1 VIRIRKEVR
10 NVYDSLF
17 KVLYD
22 EYNDSNLAYERL
34 LEFLAVDNCP
44 PIIRDI
50 DGQLNWFFENEDVR
64 GKLIEAYDVKA
75 VQSERYDHL
84 GDLYLENVIGE
95 YEAKKRKLYFT
106 PHSVASALAK
116 MTLEGN
122 TKKQPNVL
130 DPAVGSGRLLM
141 AAHEYC
147 PSAKLYGVD
156 NSLPLIRTAF
166 TNAAIHSISMYLL
179 HADSLRHVTDISL
192 PEGRE
197 NWRHANR
204 WQSQMDRLKSY
215 GDASRIGHEEIQARP
230 VSDVKRKQFKLF

>member
-1 VIRIRKEVR
+1 MIEINKEVR
-10 NVYDSLF
+10 GVYDSLF

-22 EYNDSNLAYERL
+22 EYNDGNLAYEKL

-50 DGQLNWFFENEDVR
+50 DGNLSWFFENEDIR
-64 GKLIEAYDVKA
+64 GKLIEAYDVKV

-106 PHSVASALAK
+106 PHSVADALAR

-141 AAHEYC
+141 AAHAHC
-147 PSAKLYGVD
+147 PDARLYGVD
-156 NSLPLIRTAF
+156 NSLALVRTAF

-179 HADSLRHVTDISL
+179 HADSLRHVTDIAL
-192 PEGRE
+192 PEGRD

-204 WQSQMDRLKSY
+204 WQSQVDKLKMY
-215 GDASRIGHEEIQARP
+215 GD
-230 VSDVKRKQFKLF
+230 VVKPGYEGISGYRTQPGRQKQGRLF

>member
-1 VIRIRKEVR
+1 MKVIEIRKEVR
-10 NVYDSLF
+10 KVYDSLF

-22 EYNDSNLAYERL
+22 EYNDGNIAYEKL

-50 DGQLNWFFENEDVR
+50 DGHLDWIFENEDVR
-64 GKLIEAYDVKA
+64 GKLIEAYDIKA
-75 VQSERYDHL
+75 VQSDRYDHL

-106 PHSVASALAK
+106 PHSVAEGLAK
-116 MTLEGN
+116 LTLEGN
-122 TKKQPNVL
+122 TKKEPNVL

-147 PSAKLYGVD
+147 QDARLYGVD

-166 TNAAIHSISMYLL
+166 TNAAIPAVGPKFWTGML
-179 HADSLRHVTDISL
+179 
-192 PEGRE
+192 G
-197 NWRHANR
+197 
-204 WQSQMDRLKSY
+204 
-215 GDASRIGHEEIQARP
+215 
-230 VSDVKRKQFKLF
+230 

>member
-1 VIRIRKEVR
+1 M
-10 NVYDSLF
+10 F
-17 KVLYD
+17 KALYD

-44 PIIRDI
+44 PIIQDI
-50 DGQLNWFFENEDVR
+50 EGHLGWFFENEDVR
-64 GKLIEAYDVKA
+64 EKLIKAYDVKA

-106 PHSVASALAK
+106 PHSVAEALAK

-122 TKKQPNVL
+122 TKEKPNVL

-147 PSAKLYGVD
+147 PSARLYGVD

-166 TNAAIHSISMYLL
+166 TNAAIHSIPMYLL
-179 HADSLRHVTDISL
+179 HADSLRHLTDISL
-192 PEGRE
+192 PKGRE

-204 WQSQMDRLKSY
+204 WQSHMDELKTY
-215 GDASRIGHEEIQARP
+215 GDVSRAEYQGIEAKTSSGDKQ
-230 VSDVKRKQFKLF
+230 KQFKLF

>member
-1 VIRIRKEVR
+1 MIGINEEVR

-44 PIIRDI
+44 SMIRDI
-50 DGQLNWFFENEDVR
+50 EGHLDWFFENEDVR
-64 GKLIEAYDVKA
+64 EKLIETYDIKA
-75 VQSERYDHL
+75 VQSDRYDHL

-95 YEAKKRKLYFT
+95 YEAKERKLYFT
-106 PHSVASALAK
+106 PHSVAKGLAK

-122 TKKQPNVL
+122 TKENPKVL

-141 AAHEYC
+141 AAYEYC
-147 PSAKLYGVD
+147 PSARLYGVD

-192 PEGRE
+192 PEGRQ
-197 NWRHANR
+197 NWRYANR
-204 WQSQMDRLKSY
+204 WRSHMDKLKTY
-215 GDASRIGHEEIQARP
+215 GEVARKDYKEIGAKPGPSGKQ
-230 VSDVKRKQFKLF
+230 KQFKLF